1 MEGDNIRGGR
11 REWRAEMG
19 ATWKDEI
26 GRMWPWAVEKVTQ
39 WMM

>member
-1 MEGDNIRGGR
+1 MEGGD
-11 REWRAEMG
+11 G
-19 ATWKDEI
+19 ATWKNEI